1 MWGVLE
7 DFAGKRI
14 RGGENMM
21 SVFAKRSVLLLLLLL
36 LNHAPPYCAITG
48 GKVTTDLGVIG
59 DGECTAPIKT

>member
-1 MWGVLE
+1 
-7 DFAGKRI
+7 
-14 RGGENMM
+14 MM
-21 SVFAKRSVLLLLLLL
+21 SVFAKRSVLLLLLLLLLL

>member
-1 MWGVLE
+1 
-7 DFAGKRI
+7 
-14 RGGENMM
+14 MM

-36 LNHAPPYCAITG
+36 LLNHAPPYCAIAG